1 MTDDDF
7 DKPTAGPLRWL
18 QQPLVQRQDM
28 QPQEQARTPDDVDGD
43 GDGDRDR
50 DCNGNGNGDGDGNEA
65 APEQARVPHAGALAQ
80 ARTQSGFDSDDSGPE
95 QANDAGYEHDA
106 SRDLAAEAMAAPP
119 VRWLRV
125 RHETSYRYDSDVE
138 GALHLAHLRPRDT
151 ATQQVRVW
159 SLVVS
164 PHPDAGVDLA
174 SGIRETVDPWGN
186 ARQVFAHSQVHD
198 QLDVVSA
205 FEAGVSAQALPEPG
219 SSHPWRELA
228 RDLRLHAGAR
238 VHDAGAGAAAERSAF
253 EADEF
258 ALSSA
263 LAPRAKA
270 LADWARPAA
279 EAHVGVVELALAL
292 MHQVHAE
299 FEYLPQSTSVT
310 TGALEALAL
319 RHGVCQDF
327 AHVLIG
333 ACRSLGL
340 AARYVSGY
348 LLTQPPPGKPRLVGA
363 DASHAW
369 AAVWCPPHG
378 WLALDPTNDVVV
390 GQDHVTLAWGRDYAD
405 VAPLRGVIRGG
416 SGNAPQVAVT
426 VEPL

>member
-1 MTDDDF
+1 MTDDAF
-7 DKPTAGPLRWL
+7 DRPTAGPLQWL
-18 QQPLVQRQDM
+18 PQRLVQSQDM
-28 QPQEQARTPDDVDGD
+28 QPQEQA
-43 GDGDRDR
+43 
-50 DCNGNGNGDGDGNEA
+50 C
-65 APEQARVPHAGALAQ
+65 APED
-80 ARTQSGFDSDDSGPE
+80 FDSDDPAPVSG
-95 QANDAGYEHDA
+95 ADDAFEHDA
-106 SRDLAAEAMAAPP
+106 SRDFAAESMAAPP

-125 RHETSYRYDSDVE
+125 RHETRYRYDSDVE

-151 ATQQVRVW
+151 ATQQVRMW

-164 PHPDAGVDLA
+164 PHPDAGVELA
-174 SGIRETVDPWGN
+174 SGIRETFDPWGN

-219 SSHPWRELA
+219 SSRPWREVA

-238 VHDAGAGAAAERSAF
+238 VHDAAADSGTSPERSAF
-253 EADEF
+253 EAAEF

-270 LADWARPAA
+270 LAEWARPAA
-279 EAHVGVVELALAL
+279 EANAGVVELALAL

-310 TGALEALAL
+310 TGALEALSL

-348 LLTQPPPGKPRLVGA
+348 LLTQPPPGTPRLVGA

-416 SGNAPQVAVT
+416 SGNAPTVAVT

>member
-1 MTDDDF
+1 MTDDAF
-7 DKPTAGPLRWL
+7 DRPTAGPLQWL
-18 QQPLVQRQDM
+18 PQRLSQSQDV
-28 QPQEQARTPDDVDGD
+28 QPQDQA
-43 GDGDRDR
+43 
-50 DCNGNGNGDGDGNEA
+50 C
-65 APEQARVPHAGALAQ
+65 APEP
-80 ARTQSGFDSDDSGPE
+80 FDSDDPAPLSGGD
-95 QANDAGYEHDA
+95 DAFEHDP
-106 SRDLAAEAMAAPP
+106 SRDFAAESMAAPSA
-119 VRWLRV
+119 RWLRV
-125 RHETSYRYDSDVE
+125 RHETRYRYDSDVE
-138 GALHLAHLRPRDT
+138 GAMHLAHLRPRDT
-151 ATQQVRVW
+151 ATQQVRMW

-219 SSHPWRELA
+219 SSRPWREVA

-238 VHDAGAGAAAERSAF
+238 VHDADAGSGASPERSAF
-253 EADEF
+253 EAAEF

-270 LADWARPAA
+270 LAEWARPAA
-279 EAHVGVVELALAL
+279 EANAGVVELALAL

-310 TGALEALAL
+310 TGALEALSL

-348 LLTQPPPGKPRLVGA
+348 LLTQPPPGTPRLVGA

-378 WLALDPTNDVVV
+378 WLALDPTNDVVI

-416 SGNAPQVAVT
+416 SGNAPTVAVT

>member
-1 MTDDDF
+1 MNDDF
-7 DKPTAGPLRWL
+7 EAPLSWQL
-18 QQPLVQRQDM
+18 QW
-28 QPQEQARTPDDVDGD
+28 QPQQMAQSQDGASQDQSQSQSQSQGAEPLPVD
-43 GDGDRDR
+43 
-50 DCNGNGNGDGDGNEA
+50 
-65 APEQARVPHAGALAQ
+65 
-80 ARTQSGFDSDDSGPE
+80 SGFDVDDPE
-95 QANDAGYEHDA
+95 PRVAADDRYEHDA
-106 SRDLAAEAMAAPP
+106 ERDLAAETMTASA

-125 RHETSYRYDSDVE
+125 RHQTSYRYDSEVE
-138 GALHLAHLRPRDT
+138 GAHHLAHLRPRDT
-151 ATQQVRVW
+151 ATQQIRAW

-164 PHPDAGVDLA
+164 PHPDAGVELA
-174 SGIRETVDPWGN
+174 SGIRETFDSWGN

-198 QLDVVSA
+198 ELDVTAA
-205 FEAGVSAQALPEPG
+205 FEAGIGAIELPVPR
-219 SSHPWRELA
+219 SSQPWREGA
-228 RDLRLHAGAR
+228 RDLRLHAGASTHAVSASEASDER
-238 VHDAGAGAAAERSAF
+238 RAERAAF
-253 EADEF
+253 EAAEF
-258 ALSSA
+258 ALDSS

-279 EAHVGVVELALAL
+279 QAHAGIVELALAL
-292 MHQVHAE
+292 MHQIHEE

-310 TGALEALAL
+310 TGALEALEL

-369 AAVWCPPHG
+369 AAVWCPPYG
-378 WLALDPTNDVVV
+378 WLALDPTNDVPV

-416 SGNAPQVAVT
+416 SGNAPRVGVT

>member
-1 MTDDDF
+1 MMDDHD
-7 DKPTAGPLRWL
+7 TPLSWQL
-18 QQPLVQRQDM
+18 QW
-28 QPQEQARTPDDVDGD
+28 QPQQMSQSQDGSSQSQGQSQDQSQDQSQGEIRSTDEPVYDGD
-43 GDGDRDR
+43 DPEPRI
-50 DCNGNGNGDGDGNEA
+50 A
-65 APEQARVPHAGALAQ
+65 A
-80 ARTQSGFDSDDSGPE
+80 DDSF
-95 QANDAGYEHDA
+95 EHDA
-106 SRDLAAEAMAAPP
+106 ERDLAAETMTPP
-119 VRWLRV
+119 VVRWLRV
-125 RHETSYRYDSDVE
+125 RHETSYRYDSEVE
-138 GALHLAHLRPRDT
+138 GAHHLAHLRPRDT
-151 ATQQVRVW
+151 ATQQIRAW

-164 PHPDAGVDLA
+164 PHPDAGVELA

-198 QLDVVSA
+198 ELDVTSA
-205 FEAGVSAQALPEPG
+205 FEAGISACVLPEPG
-219 SSHPWRELA
+219 TSRPWREVA
-228 RDLRLHAGAR
+228 RDLRLQAGASAHAPLAR
-238 VHDAGAGAAAERSAF
+238 VGGAVRPDDRAAFDAA
-253 EADEF
+253 EF
-258 ALSSA
+258 ALDSG
-263 LAPRAKA
+263 LAPGARA

-279 EAHVGVVELALAL
+279 EANTDIVELALAL
-292 MHQVHAE
+292 MHQIHEE

-310 TGALEALAL
+310 TGALEALEL

-378 WLALDPTNDVVV
+378 WLALDPTNDVPV

-416 SGNAPQVAVT
+416 SGNAPRVGVT

>member
-1 MTDDDF
+1 MSDTRDPLWPFDPSPASWQQATAQQSQGSSQSQGGQSQSQQQGDARGFDDD
-7 DKPTAGPLRWL
+7 DIAPAIDEGDHVGTEAG
-18 QQPLVQRQDM
+18 
-28 QPQEQARTPDDVDGD
+28 
-43 GDGDRDR
+43 RDR
-50 DCNGNGNGDGDGNEA
+50 A
-65 APEQARVPHAGALAQ
+65 AG
-80 ARTQSGFDSDDSGPE
+80 
-95 QANDAGYEHDA
+95 
-106 SRDLAAEAMAAPP
+106 AMAAPA

-125 RHETSYRYDSDVE
+125 EHVTSYRYDAEIE
-138 GALHLAHLRPRDT
+138 GAHHLAHLRPRDT
-151 ATQQVRVW
+151 ATQQVRAW

-174 SGIRETVDPWGN
+174 SGIRETIDPWGN

-198 QLDVVSA
+198 ELDVVSH
-205 FEAGVSAQALPEPG
+205 FEAGISAQPMPAPG
-219 SSHPWRELA
+219 TSRPWREIA
-228 RDLRLHAGAR
+228 RDLRDHAGGRLGSEATPLPVDR
-238 VHDAGAGAAAERSAF
+238 TLSEAA
-253 EADEF
+253 EF
-258 ALSSA
+258 ALDSA
-263 LAPRAKA
+263 LAPRAQA
-270 LADWARPAA
+270 LADWARAAA
-279 EAHVGVVELALAL
+279 EANDGIVELAVAL
-292 MHQVHAE
+292 MHQIHVE

-310 TGALEALAL
+310 TGALEALEL

-348 LLTQPPPGKPRLVGA
+348 LLTRPPPGKPRLVGA

-378 WLALDPTNDVVV
+378 WIALDPTNDVAV

-416 SGNAPQVAVT
+416 SGNAPRVGVT
-426 VEPL
+426 VEPI